1 MAELEWRGPI
11 EPASLRR
18 ALRLALR
25 RLAPGWR
32 VIAEGFLGQSTPID
46 LLAIGE
52 AGELICIRAQ
62 PPIEGGQRDE
72 GGARL
77 LAQGLSDLGWIAPRV
92 ADLRKL
98 APELGMS
105 ELAQPRCQLLA
116 PTFDAEV
123 VAAADQVGSVLGE
136 GRLAL
141 TRYRP
146 ARQQGQLALLLE
158 PRKSGPSPWAP
169 GATSSAAV
177 ADLDASP
184 LTDPPSPSAFRT
196 GLREVDLR
204 TEPPLSHGWDAP
216 GAPVAS

>member
-1 MAELEWRGPI
+1 MAELEWQGPI
-11 EPASLRR
+11 ERASLRR
-18 ALRLALR
+18 ALRLTLR

-32 VIAEGFLGQSTPID
+32 MIAEDFLGQSTPID

-62 PPIEGGQRDE
+62 PPSEDGARDE

-116 PTFDAEV
+116 PRFDAEV
-123 VAAADQVGSVLGE
+123 VAAADQVGSILGE
-136 GRLAL
+136 GRLVL

-158 PRKSGPSPWAP
+158 PLDAGPSTCSA
-169 GATSSAAV
+169 ATSPPRAV
-177 ADLDASP
+177 EDLDAPP
-184 LTDPPSPSAFRT
+184 LTNPPSPSAFRT
-196 GLREVDLR
+196 GLREGDLR
-204 TEPPLSHGWDAP
+204 MEPPLGD
-216 GAPVAS
+216 G